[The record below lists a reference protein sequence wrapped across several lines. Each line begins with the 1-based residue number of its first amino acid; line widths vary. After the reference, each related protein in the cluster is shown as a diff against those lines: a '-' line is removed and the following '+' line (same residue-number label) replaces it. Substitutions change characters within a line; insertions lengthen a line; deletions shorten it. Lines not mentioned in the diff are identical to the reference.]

1 MKELIY
7 TADYSIEG
15 DFENL
20 GTITGDSLKAVVDQA
35 KKLNFICKDE
45 CYNVRSLEWSTSQNE
60 WDTIE
65 FYDFEL
71 NTIS

>member
-45 CYNVRSLEWSTSQNE
+45 CYNVRSLGWSTSQNE

>member
-35 KKLNFICKDE
+35 KN
-45 CYNVRSLEWSTSQNE
+45 STSYAKTNV
-60 WDTIE
+60 T
-65 FYDFEL
+65 
-71 NTIS
+71 T